1 MPPEP
6 PPAADQGAF
15 ADALDRAGPLA
26 GLHDGTG
33 RPAPDRLDVYRN
45 NVIVSLRD
53 ALATSFPATER
64 LMGAD
69 FFAAAAV
76 DFARAEKPASPLLFR
91 YGAGF
96 ADALARLPGLAPYP
110 FVPEV
115 AAIEW
120 ARLCAYHAADAAP
133 LSPEALAALPPDA
146 LPRLVLTAHPAA
158 RLVAAPAGGYGAWRA
173 NAGDAAANGTAAAG
187 YDATAGVLVT
197 RPRWQVLMTP
207 LDATA
212 MRLAAALLDGTALGD
227 AAAAADTGG
236 DLALAPTL
244 AALLSAGA
252 LADP

>member
-1 MPPEP
+1 
-6 PPAADQGAF
+6 
-15 ADALDRAGPLA
+15 
-26 GLHDGTG
+26 
-33 RPAPDRLDVYRN
+33 
-45 NVIVSLRD
+45 
-53 ALATSFPATER
+53 
-64 LMGAD
+64 MGAD

-96 ADALARLPGLAPYP
+96 ADVLAALPGLAPYP

-133 LSPEALAALPPDA
+133 LSPEALAAVPPDA
-146 LPRLVLTAHPAA
+146 LPRLVFAAHPAA

-173 NAGDAAANGTAAAG
+173 NAGDAAANGTAAG
-187 YDATAGVLVT
+187 DDATVGVLVT
-197 RPRWQVLMTP
+197 RPQWQVLMTP

-212 MRLAAALLDGTALGD
+212 MRLAAALLDGAALGD

-236 DLALAPTL
+236 DRALAPTL